1 MSFARSTIGNFIEA
15 RAFTEVVAKVITIT
29 VENAD
34 HGDLFVSITD
44 LNQAGSPV
52 IVDRMRIKPSESM
65 PVDIQEDGHD
75 SGKILWKAQRT
86 DNQSKTA
93 QRTATPGA
101 GDTVE
106 VTTQFG

>member
-1 MSFARSTIGNFIEA
+1 M
-15 RAFTEVVAKVITIT
+15 ITIT

-52 IVDRMRIKPSESM
+52 IVDKKRIKPGESM
-65 PVDIQEDGHD
+65 PVDIQDDEHD
-75 SGKILWKAQRT
+75 LGKILWKAQRT
-86 DNQSKTA
+86 DNPSKTA
-93 QRTATPGA
+93 QRTVTPSA

-106 VTTQFG
+106 MTTQFG

>member
-1 MSFARSTIGNFIEA
+1 M
-15 RAFTEVVAKVITIT
+15 ITIA

-52 IVDRMRIKPSESM
+52 IVDKKRVNPGESV

-75 SGKILWKAQRT
+75 SGKILWKAQHT
-86 DNQSKTA
+86 DNLSKTA
-93 QRTATPGA
+93 QRTVTPSA